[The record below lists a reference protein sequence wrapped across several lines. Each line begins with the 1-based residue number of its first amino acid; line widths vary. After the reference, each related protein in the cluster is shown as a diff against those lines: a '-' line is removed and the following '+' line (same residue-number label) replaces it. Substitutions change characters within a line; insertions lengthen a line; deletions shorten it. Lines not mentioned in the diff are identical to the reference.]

1 MALPILC
8 AQQPCAH
15 QIQPQTRIKVHLCN
29 GEMFE
34 GTFVEASASEI
45 TLRSGGRTRK
55 VGRQEIQFI
64 GKRSRAKGALLGA
77 LIGLE
82 ARAPAWEPA

>member
-15 QIQPQTRIKVHLCN
+15 QIQPQTRIKVHLRN
-29 GEMFE
+29 GEMLK
-34 GTFVEASASEI
+34 GTFVEANATEI
-45 TLRSGGRTRK
+45 TLRSGGQTRK

-77 LIGLE
+77 W
-82 ARAPAWEPA
+82 APAPAWEPA